1 MHLAVLGAYV
11 VAGWLACRVTFA
23 QAVGAVT
30 IALRIVPLEVLVPAP
45 GGPQR
50 MLERSVMFYRRAWM
64 IFVSGF
70 FEPLLYLL
78 SVQVGFA
85 ALVGDIVDGGV
96 SYDYAEFV
104 APALLAASAMN
115 GAIFD
120 ATGNMFVKLK
130 HTKLY
135 DTVLATPM
143 TAADVAVGEILSAV
157 GRAVLYSTAFVVTM
171 WALGMVGSPWIVLAI
186 PVCALIGFAFA
197 AVGMAYT
204 TYMRTWADLEYVN
217 AVTLPMLLFSATFY
231 PLSSYGD
238 WGWVVQ
244 LSPLYH
250 GVAVVRGS
258 TSASWS
264 GRCSA
269 HLAVLA
275 ALALVGLGITSRRI
289 EGLLL
294 R

>member
-1 MHLAVLGAYV
+1 M
-11 VAGWLACRVTFA
+11 
-23 QAVGAVT
+23 T
-30 IALRIVPLEVLVPAP
+30 IALRIVPLEVLTTTRRPH
-45 GGPQR
+45 R
-50 MLERSVMFYRRAWM
+50 MVERSVMFYRHAWM
-64 IFVSGF
+64 VFVSGF

-78 SVQVGFA
+78 SVQIGFA
-85 ALVGDIVDGGV
+85 ALVGDIVVGGV
-96 SYDYAEFV
+96 TYDYAQFV
-104 APALLAASAMN
+104 APSLLAAAAMN

-120 ATGNMFVKLK
+120 ATGNVFEKLK

-157 GRAVLYSTAFVVTM
+157 SRAVLYAGAFVVTM
-171 WALGMVGSPWIVLAI
+171 WLLDLVGSGWIVLAL

-197 AVGMAYT
+197 SIGMAYT
-204 TYMRTWADLEYVN
+204 TFMRNWSDLEYVN
-217 AVTLPMLLFSATFY
+217 AVTLPLLLFSATFY

-238 WGWVVQ
+238 WAWVVQ

-250 GVAVVRGS
+250 GVAVVRGLNLGQFEW
-258 TSASWS
+258 TML
-264 GRCSA
+264 A
-269 HLAVLA
+269 HLGVLA

>member
-1 MHLAVLGAYV
+1 M
-11 VAGWLACRVTFA
+11 
-23 QAVGAVT
+23 
-30 IALRIVPLEVLVPAP
+30 RIVPIEVLARTRRPH
-45 GGPQR
+45 R
-50 MLERSVMFYRRAWM
+50 MIERSVMFYRHAWM
-64 IFVSGF
+64 VFVSGF

-85 ALVGDIVDGGV
+85 ALVGDVVVGGAT
-96 SYDYAEFV
+96 YDYAQFV

-120 ATGNMFVKLK
+120 ATGNVFAKLK
-130 HTKLY
+130 HSKLY

-143 TAADVAVGEILSAV
+143 NAADVAVGEILAAV
-157 GRAVLYSTAFVVTM
+157 SRAVIYSAAFVVTM
-171 WALGMVGSPWIVLAI
+171 WVLGLVGSAWIVLAI

-204 TYMRTWADLEYVN
+204 TYMRTWSDLEYVN
-217 AVTLPMLLFSATFY
+217 AVTLPLLLFSATFY

-238 WGWVVQ
+238 WGWLVR

-250 GVAVVRGS
+250 AVAVVRSLNLGQFEW
-258 TSASWS
+258 AMF
-264 GRCSA
+264 G
-269 HLAVLA
+269 HLGVLGA
-275 ALALVGLGITSRRI
+275 IALVGLGVTSRRI

>member
-1 MHLAVLGAYV
+1 M
-11 VAGWLACRVTFA
+11 
-23 QAVGAVT
+23 T
-30 IALRIVPLEVLVPAP
+30 IALRIVPLEVLATTRRPH
-45 GGPQR
+45 R
-50 MLERSVMFYRRAWM
+50 MVERSVMFYRHAWM
-64 IFVSGF
+64 VFVSGF

-78 SVQVGFA
+78 SVQIGFA
-85 ALVGDIVDGGV
+85 ALVGDIVVGGV
-96 SYDYAEFV
+96 TYDYAQFV

-115 GAIFD
+115 GAVFD
-120 ATGNMFVKLK
+120 ATGNVFEKLK

-157 GRAVLYSTAFVVTM
+157 SRAVLYAAAFVVTM
-171 WALGMVGSPWIVLAI
+171 WLLGLVGSAWIVLAL

-197 AVGMAYT
+197 AIGMAYT
-204 TYMRTWADLEYVN
+204 TYMRTWSDLEYVN
-217 AVTLPMLLFSATFY
+217 AVTLPLLLFSATFY
-231 PLSSYGD
+231 PLSSYGE
-238 WGWVVQ
+238 WAWVVQ

-250 GVAVVRGS
+250 GVAVVRGLNLGQFEW
-258 TSASWS
+258 TML
-264 GRCSA
+264 A
-269 HLAVLA
+269 HLGVLA

>member
-1 MHLAVLGAYV
+1 M
-11 VAGWLACRVTFA
+11 
-23 QAVGAVT
+23 T
-30 IALRIVPLEVLVPAP
+30 IALRIVPIEVLARTRRPH
-45 GGPQR
+45 R
-50 MLERSVMFYRRAWM
+50 MVERSVMFYRHAWM
-64 IFVSGF
+64 IMVSGF

-85 ALVGDIVDGGV
+85 ALVGDIVVGGV

-104 APALLAASAMN
+104 APGLLAAAAMN

-120 ATGNMFVKLK
+120 ATGNVFEKLK

-157 GRAVLYSTAFVVTM
+157 GRAVIYSAAFVVTM
-171 WALGMVGSPWIVLAI
+171 WVLGLVGSAWIVLAI

-204 TYMRTWADLEYVN
+204 TFMRTWSDLEYVN
-217 AVTLPMLLFSATFY
+217 AVTLPLLLFSATFY
-231 PLSSYGD
+231 PLSSYGE
-238 WGWVVQ
+238 WGWLVQ

-250 GVAVVRGS
+250 GVAVVRGLNLGNLEW
-258 TSASWS
+258 TMLI
-264 GRCSA
+264 
-269 HLAVLA
+269 HLGVLA
-275 ALALVGLGITSRRI
+275 AVALVGLGITSRRI

>member
-1 MHLAVLGAYV
+1 M
-11 VAGWLACRVTFA
+11 
-23 QAVGAVT
+23 T
-30 IALRIVPLEVLVPAP
+30 IALRIVPLEVLATTRRPH
-45 GGPQR
+45 R
-50 MLERSVMFYRRAWM
+50 MVERSVMFYRHAWM
-64 IFVSGF
+64 VFVSGF

-78 SVQVGFA
+78 SVQIGFA
-85 ALVGDIVDGGV
+85 ALVGDIVVGGV
-96 SYDYAEFV
+96 SYDYAQFV

-120 ATGNMFVKLK
+120 ATGNVFEKLK

-143 TAADVAVGEILSAV
+143 TAADVAVGEILSAMS
-157 GRAVLYSTAFVVTM
+157 RAVMYAAAFVLTM
-171 WALGMVGSPWIVLAI
+171 WALGLVGSAWIVLAL

-197 AVGMAYT
+197 AIGMAYT
-204 TYMRTWADLEYVN
+204 TFMRTWSDLEYVN
-217 AVTLPMLLFSATFY
+217 AVTLPLLLFSATFY

-238 WGWVVQ
+238 WAWVVQ

-250 GVAVVRGS
+250 GVAVVRGLNLGQFEW
-258 TSASWS
+258 TML
-264 GRCSA
+264 A
-269 HLAVLA
+269 HLGVLA

>member
-1 MHLAVLGAYV
+1 VGGVPDHVLEA
-11 VAGWLACRVTFA
+11 AR
-23 QAVGAVT
+23 AVT
-30 IALRIVPLEVLVPAP
+30 TVLRIVPIDVLVGARRPH
-45 GGPQR
+45 R
-50 MLERSVMFYRRAWM
+50 MVERSIMFYRHAWM
-64 IFVSGF
+64 ILVSGF

-85 ALVGDIVDGGV
+85 ALVGDVVVGGV
-96 SYDYAEFV
+96 AYDYAQFV

-120 ATGNMFVKLK
+120 ATGNVFEKLR

-143 TAADVAVGEILSAV
+143 TAADVAVGEILSSV
-157 GRAVLYSTAFVVTM
+157 GRAVIYSAAFVVTM
-171 WALGMVGSPWIVLAI
+171 WALGLVGSVWIVLAI

-204 TYMRTWADLEYVN
+204 TFMRTWSDLEYVN
-217 AVTLPMLLFSATFY
+217 AVTLPLLLFSATFY

-238 WGWVVQ
+238 WGWLVQ
-244 LSPLYH
+244 FSPLYH
-250 GVAVVRGS
+250 GVAVVRGLNLGHFEW
-258 TSASWS
+258 AML
-264 GRCSA
+264 A
-269 HLAVLA
+269 HLGVLA
-275 ALALVGLGITSRRI
+275 VVALVGLGITSRRI

>member
-1 MHLAVLGAYV
+1 M
-11 VAGWLACRVTFA
+11 
-23 QAVGAVT
+23 T
-30 IALRIVPLEVLVPAP
+30 IALRIVPIEVLVRARR
-45 GGPQR
+45 PQR
-50 MLERSVMFYRRAWM
+50 MVERSVMFYRHRWLM
-64 IFVSGF
+64 FVSGF

-85 ALVGDIVDGGV
+85 VLVGDIVVGGETFE
-96 SYDYAEFV
+96 YAQFV

-120 ATGNMFVKLK
+120 ATGNVFEKLK

-143 TAADVAVGEILSAV
+143 TAADVAVGEILSSV
-157 GRAVLYSTAFVVTM
+157 GRAVAYSAAFVVTM
-171 WALGMVGSPWIVLAI
+171 WVLGLVGSAWIVLAI

-197 AVGMAYT
+197 AIGMAYT
-204 TYMRTWADLEYVN
+204 TYMRTWSDLEYVN
-217 AVTLPMLLFSATFY
+217 AVTLPLLLFSATFY

-238 WGWVVQ
+238 WAWVVQ

-250 GVAVVRGS
+250 GVAVVRGLNLGQFEW
-258 TSASWS
+258 AMLV
-264 GRCSA
+264 
-269 HLAVLA
+269 HLGILA

>member
-1 MHLAVLGAYV
+1 MTIVLRVVPIEVLGRARRPHRMVERTIMYYRHAWV
-11 VAGWLACRVTFA
+11 V
-23 QAVGAVT
+23 
-30 IALRIVPLEVLVPAP
+30 
-45 GGPQR
+45 
-50 MLERSVMFYRRAWM
+50 
-64 IFVSGF
+64 FVSGF

-85 ALVGDIVDGGV
+85 ALVGDIEVGGV
-96 SYDYAEFV
+96 VFDYAQFV

-120 ATGNMFVKLK
+120 ATGQVFEKLK

-143 TAADVAVGEILSAV
+143 TVADVAVGEILSAV
-157 GRAVLYSTAFVVTM
+157 GRAVIYSTAFIVTM
-171 WALGMVGSPWIVLAI
+171 WVLGLVGSAWVVLAV

-197 AVGMAYT
+197 SLGMAYT
-204 TYMRTWADLEYVN
+204 TFMRSWSDLEYVN
-217 AVTLPMLLFSATFY
+217 AVTLPLLLFSATFY

-238 WGWVVQ
+238 WGWLVQ

-250 GVAVVRGS
+250 GVAVVRGLNLGQFEW
-258 TSASWS
+258 TMV
-264 GRCSA
+264 A
-269 HLAVLA
+269 HLGVLV
-275 ALALVGLGITSRRI
+275 ALAIVGLGITSRRI
-289 EGLLL
+289 EHLLL

>member
-1 MHLAVLGAYV
+1 MTV
-11 VAGWLACRVTFA
+11 
-23 QAVGAVT
+23 
-30 IALRIVPLEVLVPAP
+30 ALRIVPLEVLGRARR
-45 GGPQR
+45 PQR
-50 MLERSVMFYRRAWM
+50 MVERSVMFYRHAWM
-64 IFVSGF
+64 ILVSGF

-85 ALVGDIVDGGV
+85 ALVGEIVVDGV
-96 SYDYAEFV
+96 TYDYAQFV

-120 ATGNMFVKLK
+120 ATGNVFEKLR

-157 GRAVLYSTAFVVTM
+157 GRAVIYSIAFVLTM
-171 WALGMVGSPWIVLAI
+171 WALGLVGSAWIVLAI

-197 AVGMAYT
+197 AAGMAYT
-204 TYMRTWADLEYVN
+204 TYMRTWSDLEYVN
-217 AVTLPMLLFSATFY
+217 AVTLPLLLFSTTFY
-231 PLSSYGD
+231 PVSSYGD
-238 WGWVVQ
+238 WSWVVQ

-250 GVAVVRGS
+250 GVAVVRGLNLGQLDW
-258 TSASWS
+258 TMMV
-264 GRCSA
+264 

-289 EGLLL
+289 TGLLL